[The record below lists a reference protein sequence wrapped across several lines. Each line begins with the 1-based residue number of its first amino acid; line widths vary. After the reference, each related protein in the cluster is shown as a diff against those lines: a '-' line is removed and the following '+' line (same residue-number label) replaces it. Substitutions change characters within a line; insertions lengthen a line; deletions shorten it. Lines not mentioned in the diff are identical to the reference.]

1 MLWFVG
7 DLPSN
12 GFVVFQGWSP
22 VWAMS
27 KNVGRVRERVKWE
40 GIRSF
45 SALSLGWMDLVL
57 RDPDLTS

>member
-1 MLWFVG
+1 M
-7 DLPSN
+7 
-12 GFVVFQGWSP
+12 FQGWSP
-22 VWAMS
+22 VWAML

-45 SALSLGWMDLVL
+45 RALSLGWMDLVL